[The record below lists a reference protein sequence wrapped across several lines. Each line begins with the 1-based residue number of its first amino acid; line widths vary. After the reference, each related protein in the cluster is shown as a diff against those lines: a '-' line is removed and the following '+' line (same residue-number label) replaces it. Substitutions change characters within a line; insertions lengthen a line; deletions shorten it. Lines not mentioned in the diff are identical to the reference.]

1 MAHQHIVL
9 QTILFAIITILAIS
23 LATNKWT
30 VISNQILSAN
40 QGVWQA
46 CGQVQLNIK
55 TGNIDI
61 DGKKCVSTS
70 DSAFTPIKIL
80 TVLGLVLVVFGLL
93 LSNYH
98 IYSNISII
106 LGGICALIA
115 AIIWSTNKKLK
126 PDGTNYGYSWYL
138 QLIGGILAIITGLFT
153 QIYIV

>member
-1 MAHQHIVL
+1 MSHQHIVL
-9 QTILFAIITILAIS
+9 QIILFSIITILAIS

-61 DGKKCVSTS
+61 DSQKCVPTNDST
-70 DSAFTPIKIL
+70 FTPIKIL
-80 TVLGLVLVVFGLL
+80 TVSGSVLVVLGLL
-93 LSNYH
+93 LTNYH
-98 IYSNISII
+98 TYSNISII
-106 LGGICALIA
+106 LGGICALVA